1 MAAGVRDLLSR
12 SAFRRLYATR
22 LAGQFTDGV
31 FEASL
36 AGFVL
41 FNPEQATTAP
51 RIAGAAAVL
60 LLPYSIVGPVA
71 GVVIDRVNR
80 RRVLVVANLVRAA
93 LVALAAAVMAMGY
106 AGLGFFA
113 VALLVFSVSRFV
125 LSALS
130 AATPATVPRGDL
142 VEANA
147 LSTTSGT
154 AATILGVGVGSL
166 LTRIL
171 GGGGAGG
178 AGGGGGAGGAGGGSA
193 GTAVAAAALYV
204 VVVVVARRLP
214 RRLLQPPP
222 GDRAA
227 GARHELRRA
236 VRDVA
241 AGARHIWA
249 RPVARDALA
258 AVGAHR
264 FLFGLSTVAT
274 VLVYRNLFA
283 GERGLVP
290 GGAAGLAE
298 VVVAGG
304 GGAVLGAVLTPIVTR
319 RVRPSAWMV
328 TLFGIAAVTEVVLG
342 APYRPATF
350 LAAALVFG
358 VVSQGS
364 KICVDSLVQRSV
376 EDSFRGR
383 AFAFYDQLFNLAY
396 VAAAAVGAM
405 LLPANGK
412 SYAVLGL
419 VAAGYA
425 LVAVV
430 FGAAS
435 ARRPPAAVGAD
446 VPDGQVT
453 TLPA

>member
-1 MAAGVRDLLSR
+1 MAAGVRDLLGR

-93 LVALAAAVMAMGY
+93 LVALAAAVMATGY

-154 AATILGVGVGSL
+154 AATILGVGLGSL

-171 GGGGAGG
+171 
-178 AGGGGGAGGAGGGSA
+178 GGGGAGGAGGGSA

-222 GDRAA
+222 ADRAA
-227 GARHELRRA
+227 EARHELRRA

-258 AVGAHR
+258 AVAAHR

-328 TLFGIAAVTEVVLG
+328 TLFGIAAVAEVVLG

>member
-1 MAAGVRDLLSR
+1 MAAGVRDLLGR
-12 SAFRRLYATR
+12 SGFRRLYATR

-93 LVALAAAVMAMGY
+93 LVALAAAVMATGY

-154 AATILGVGVGSL
+154 AATILGVGLGSL

-171 GGGGAGG
+171 
-178 AGGGGGAGGAGGGSA
+178 GGGGAGGAGGGSA

-222 GDRAA
+222 ADRAA
-227 GARHELRRA
+227 EARHELRRA

-258 AVGAHR
+258 AVAAHR

-328 TLFGIAAVTEVVLG
+328 TLFGISAVAEVVLG

>member
-1 MAAGVRDLLSR
+1 MAAGVRDLLGR

-22 LAGQFTDGV
+22 LAGQFTEGV

-93 LVALAAAVMAMGY
+93 LVALAAAVMATGY

-171 GGGGAGG
+171 GGAGA
-178 AGGGGGAGGAGGGSA
+178 GGAGGAGGGSA

-204 VVVVVARRLP
+204 VVVAVARRLP

-222 GDRAA
+222 ADRAA

-258 AVGAHR
+258 AVAAHR

-328 TLFGIAAVTEVVLG
+328 TLFSIAAVAEVVLG

>member
-1 MAAGVRDLLSR
+1 MAAGVRDLLGR
-12 SAFRRLYATR
+12 SGFRRLYATR

-93 LVALAAAVMAMGY
+93 LVALAAAVMATGY

-154 AATILGVGVGSL
+154 AATILGVGLGSL

-171 GGGGAGG
+171 
-178 AGGGGGAGGAGGGSA
+178 GGGGAGGAGGGSA

-222 GDRAA
+222 ADRAA
-227 GARHELRRA
+227 EARHELRRA

-258 AVGAHR
+258 AVAAHR

-328 TLFGIAAVTEVVLG
+328 TLFGIAAVAEVVLG